1 MALYLI
7 DVKFGTSRFLTEVE
21 ATTPEDANIIAM
33 DLAAKEFGPNLDGIT
48 YNIEEVK

>member
-7 DVKFGTSRFLTEVE
+7 HVNFNNLGFVTEVE
-21 ATTPEDANIIAM
+21 ATTPEDASIIAM

-48 YNIEEVK
+48 CNIEEVK